1 MIWKQDS
8 TQWVCGLFKI
18 VNEHRHFKL
27 YYNRRLI
34 EKFESLK
41 QAQDEAENIL
51 QQ

>member
-41 QAQDEAENIL
+41 QAQDEAESIL
-51 QQ
+51 QR